1 MSAASQ
7 IRSEEFLKI
16 SHQFQLGGLA
26 TEASH
31 PVTANL
37 SETAKRGI
45 SEALKLLFEVDDDV
59 VRRYRAFAQSAQPQA
74 MKSAVLR
81 ALQNVL
87 RSSAASKLLISM
99 SPGMTSYSRLL
110 KVARPRS

>member
-16 SHQFQLGGLA
+16 SHQFQLGALT

-37 SETAKRGI
+37 SETAKRDI
-45 SEALKLLFEVDDDV
+45 SEALKLLFEVDNDV
-59 VRRYRAFAQSAQPQA
+59 LGRYRAFAESTRPLAI
-74 MKSAVLR
+74 KSAVLR
-81 ALQNVL
+81 ALQH
-87 RSSAASKLLISM
+87 
-99 SPGMTSYSRLL
+99 GG
-110 KVARPRS
+110 